1 MEAKKDI
8 YVIDLFCGMGGF
20 SEGARQAGAKVVL
33 AIDNWKG
40 ALDVHTNNHP
50 ETVHWNLTLGSDI
63 YEFSQK
69 LNTFIDENIPTGAH
83 IHIHGS
89 PPCQNLCLANKYR
102 DEEKGAVLIDWYIGI
117 VQKLNRVNTWSM
129 EQVRCSYTKQLL
141 ALHGGCMVHMKNFG
155 VHNDRKRIF
164 IGNFNDFTSD
174 TNYST
179 PLTLY
184 EVMRLCGESI
194 PDNFEQTG
202 GGRYSKN
209 GKYTGEY
216 YSKDLGLLSCTVSGQ
231 FPQLYQKCTNTFK
244 SLSTNVFS
252 YLQTFPIGYTTCK
265 QNHIRQMIGNSVP
278 PKISKLLIENLK

>member
-1 MEAKKDI
+1 MEVKKDI

-40 ALDVHTNNHP
+40 ALDVHMNNHP
-50 ETVHWNLTLGSDI
+50 KTVHWNLTLGSDI

-89 PPCQNLCLANKYR
+89 PPCQNLSNINQKR
-102 DEEKGAVLIDWYIGI
+102 DEEEGKLLVDWYIEI
-117 VQKLNRVNTWSM
+117 VNHIRRVDTWSM

-164 IGNFNDFTSD
+164 IGNFTDFTQDES
-174 TNYST
+174 NFSK

-184 EVMRLCGESI
+184 EVMYLCGEKI
-194 PDNFEQTG
+194 LEGFAHQTG
-202 GGRYSKN
+202 GAKSKTN
-209 GKYTGEY
+209 IGYHY
-216 YSKDLGLLSCTVSGQ
+216 KDINLLSCTVTGNY
-231 FPQLYQKCTNTFK
+231 PQLYDKNRHKTK
-244 SLSTNVFS
+244 VLELNVFS
-252 YLQTFPIGYTTCK
+252 YLQTFPIGYINNDHKKIECRK
-265 QNHIRQMIGNSVP
+265 MIGNSIP